1 MSSAVGVGVPVCDG
15 AGVRVGSRVAPAV
28 GAVVEAGGAVGGGV
42 AAGVDSASGVCVGVG
57 VGTGTSVSAGATVAV
72 GCGSVA
78 ALEVADGADSAVG
91 PTVAGVS
98 AVGTVCSSPQA
109 ARKITADR
117 HSSSTVEDIPVP
129 IGLLHND
136 FIASF
141 SAPGTVGSMTRPVKP
156 AGRPVGFRR
165 CQCLRCAPWKRKWQ
179 RKTLTPGQGL
189 SRSPANGWLLPL
201 KISCLP
207 LVVSSWQTGSFCS
220 PGYVGSTQERLCEP
234 HFQRSTALSGVLSL
248 CSGLPECRDCFH
260 SATRI
265 TVDAEHPARMLAP
278 LLELPL

>member
-1 MSSAVGVGVPVCDG
+1 MSSAVGVGAPMGDG
-15 AGVRVGSRVAPAV
+15 AGVAS
-28 GAVVEAGGAVGGGV
+28 GV
-42 AAGVDSASGVCVGVG
+42 ATASGVCVGVG
-57 VGTGTSVSAGATVAV
+57 AGTGTSVSAGATVAV

-78 ALEVADGADSAVG
+78 ALDVADGAGSAVG
-91 PTVAGVS
+91 PTVTGVS
-98 AVGTVCSSPQA
+98 TVGTVCSSPQA

-165 CQCLRCAPWKRKWQ
+165 CQWLRCPAPWKRKWQ
-179 RKTLTPGQGL
+179 GKTLPLGQGL

-201 KISCLP
+201 EISCLP
-207 LVVSSWQTGSFCS
+207 SVVSSWQTGSFCS
-220 PGYVGSTQERLCEP
+220 PGYVGSTQDRLCEP
-234 HFQRSTALSGVLSL
+234 RSPRLDHG
-248 CSGLPECRDCFH
+248 R
-260 SATRI
+260 
-265 TVDAEHPARMLAP
+265 
-278 LLELPL
+278 